1 MACLTDVADD
11 VQDWQTYGQI
21 FKTSYNNAIAIE
33 TKQAMMLHRSGFLEE
48 VHFDYSILPLVGS
61 NGVVH
66 GIHTTVSEITE
77 SILAERRLRTTT
89 KVREYTAGCSTIEDI
104 CQHFLS
110 ALETS
115 KEDIAFSII
124 YARSINQENID
135 LTGSTES
142 LSHEVCLKGSVG
154 LSADILPSTI
164 ANTAASEPFGLL
176 LEKADDLDHHVVLS
190 KDEKILSG
198 FPSDSVLPEF
208 GHSAG
213 YEKAVLYVAL
223 LQSLTAYVQH

>member
-21 FKTSYNNAIAIE
+21 FKTSYNSAIAIE

-66 GIHTTVSEITE
+66 GIHTTVTEITE
-77 SILAERRLRTTT
+77 SILAERRLKTTT
-89 KVREYTAGCSTIEDI
+89 NVREYTAGCSTIDEI
-104 CQHFLS
+104 YQHFLS

-115 KEDIAFSII
+115 KQDIAFAVI
-124 YARSINQENID
+124 YARSIDRED
-135 LTGSTES
+135 TALTES
-142 LSHEVCLKGSVG
+142 AERLSQEIYLKGFVG
-154 LSADILPSTI
+154 LSDNTLPLVIPTTS
-164 ANTAASEPFGLL
+164 ASDPFGLL
-176 LEKADDLDHHVVLS
+176 FEMASHLENYAVLS
-190 KDEKILSG
+190 KSEEVLSG
-198 FPSDSVLPEF
+198 IPNDSVLPEY

-223 LQSLTAYVQH
+223 SLHVNACVRR